1 MGLLGD
7 GYRCTYLL
15 EHFQRTLHP
24 IVVDD
29 FLLLL
34 FRRTEHFVLVL
45 VLRIFD
51 RVKIVL
57 HRLLKQQI
65 MVEGRNR
72 GDFGDETGVM
82 VKRDE
87 GRSV

>member
-1 MGLLGD
+1 MGLLG
-7 GYRCTYLL
+7 GEYWCTDLL

-34 FRRTEHFVLVL
+34 FRGTEHFILVL
-45 VLRIFD
+45 VLRILD

-65 MVEGRNR
+65 VMEGKI
-72 GDFGDETGVM
+72 GGILVM
-82 VKRDE
+82 KR
-87 GRSV
+87 V